1 MTQRAR
7 RWWPM
12 NNFILYLAVM
22 AGTTYLLRL
31 LPMLIFRHRI
41 KNRFIRSFLYY
52 IPYAVLTVMAI
63 PAIFHSTTYIASGI
77 IAAAVA
83 IALAYL
89 RRSLIVVAIGAASAV
104 AIAELII
111 PMLL

>member
-1 MTQRAR
+1 
-7 RWWPM
+7 
-12 NNFILYLAVM
+12 
-22 AGTTYLLRL
+22 
-31 LPMLIFRHRI
+31 
-41 KNRFIRSFLYY
+41 
-52 IPYAVLTVMAI
+52 MAI

-89 RRSLIVVAIGAASAV
+89 RHSLIVVAIGAASAV